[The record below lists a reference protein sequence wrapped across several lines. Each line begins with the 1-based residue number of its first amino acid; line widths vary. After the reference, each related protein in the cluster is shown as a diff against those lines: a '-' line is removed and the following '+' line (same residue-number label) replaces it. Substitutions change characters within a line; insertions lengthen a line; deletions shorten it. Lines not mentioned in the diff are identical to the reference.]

1 MQSAKVLVAVG
12 GDIGNTVPKIV
23 TAAEIP
29 VLQGIHGDEAVHNID
44 PLDAPFLNSL
54 TGQPITNRE
63 ELMRLKGIYGGA
75 RDGENH
81 RVIDVIYP
89 GAGARLP
96 ETIAE
101 LDLPEQFFKPT
112 ARASAKPVEAVEAA
126 GETVAPKASRKGKK
140 ADTEAAPA
148 AAADTGDE
156 GVNDMPDGEKLFA

>member
-1 MQSAKVLVAVG
+1 MQSASVLIALS
-12 GDIGNTVPKIV
+12 GDSGNTVPKV
-23 TAAEIP
+23 VSAAEIP
-29 VLQGIHGDEAVHNID
+29 VLQGVHGDEAVHNIE
-44 PLDAPFLNSL
+44 PLDKPFLNDM

-112 ARASAKPVEAVEAA
+112 ARASAKPVEVIDA
-126 GETVAPKASRKGKK
+126 GETVAPAKPARKGKK

-148 AAADTGDE
+148 AAADTGDD